1 MLPATIDNYWVV
13 RVYSIRGL
21 VRKVLKSRQ
30 DPLKEEKVLT
40 QSRKDAKKHCET
52 RQRFGLCAFARVIC
66 F

>member
-30 DPLKEEKVLT
+30 EPLKEEKVLT
-40 QSRKDAKKHCET
+40 QSRKDAKKT
-52 RQRFGLCAFARVIC
+52 LRNAAALCVFAPLRE
-66 F
+66 